1 MAITCLDNEL
11 QLINISQDS
20 NLSQTP
26 CICCWHPFLFNIHSK
41 TVKPKGSSWLEATMG
56 INSLSL
62 WLLLST
68 LLFYLFIC
76 LAVLVLSCSM
86 QQTLLSLCG
95 LQTQLLY
102 GMWDLSFLTRNQT
115 PVPCTGRQAFNH
127 WTTGEV
133 PRALLLDAF
142 LLQGEGEAQPCDS
155 GRVDWGKTVP
165 YLWFNLVIKLV
176 IGNLVIVLVAR
187 FQQLIRSESWLPR
200 EWTVE
205 KSFIYRVSSFVFCG
219 IRWELEMLCFSFSC
233 LSKSVFY
240 VYPLGFLLA
249 LDPDPRLIRAHTVLK
264 ICWG

>member
-26 CICCWHPFLFNIHSK
+26 CIYCWHSFFFNIYSK

-95 LQTQLLY
+95 LQT
-102 GMWDLSFLTRNQT
+102 
-115 PVPCTGRQAFNH
+115 
-127 WTTGEV
+127 
-133 PRALLLDAF
+133 
-142 LLQGEGEAQPCDS
+142 
-155 GRVDWGKTVP
+155 
-165 YLWFNLVIKLV
+165 
-176 IGNLVIVLVAR
+176 
-187 FQQLIRSESWLPR
+187 
-200 EWTVE
+200 
-205 KSFIYRVSSFVFCG
+205 
-219 IRWELEMLCFSFSC
+219 
-233 LSKSVFY
+233 
-240 VYPLGFLLA
+240 
-249 LDPDPRLIRAHTVLK
+249 
-264 ICWG
+264 